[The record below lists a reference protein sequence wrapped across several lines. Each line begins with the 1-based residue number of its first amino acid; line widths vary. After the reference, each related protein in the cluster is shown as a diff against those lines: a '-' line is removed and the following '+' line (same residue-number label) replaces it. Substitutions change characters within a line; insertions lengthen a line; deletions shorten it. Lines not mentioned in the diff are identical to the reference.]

1 MSWRKQ
7 RKVQIFFLLQEKK
20 ENYKNDKDGE
30 ERVET
35 MSYSMRLMGTSWTKL
50 VDNLMKGIR
59 KIKCKHCGCLVF
71 EYETDKDTW

>member
-20 ENYKNDKDGE
+20 EDDKNDKDGK

-35 MSYSMRLMGTSWTKL
+35 MSYSMRFMGTSLTKL
-50 VDNLMKGIR
+50 ADNLIKGIC
-59 KIKCKHCGCLVF
+59 KIKCKYCGCLVF
-71 EYETDKDTW
+71 EYKTVKDT